1 MKCSQSTIKCAFV
14 NDKLIFIQEYTK
26 PDIVKCKNNHLLC
39 GVQGAIKDW
48 HFRHICSEDIC
59 SPVSEWHLEWQLK
72 FVNTEVRFNKV
83 LDQIENRRADIV
95 EGDYVVEVQHSSISK
110 DEVDHRNKDY
120 SLHGKEVIWVI
131 DATKCS
137 VNDKI
142 LIFDT
147 KWKCESFLSCNFI
160 YININDLIYKVSPTS
175 IKSLTVRICPILKS
189 EFIKSIKTN
198 TVGDL
203 PTEHFQSKLYVKQQG
218 AGNGKTWGII
228 HMLAR
233 PDFQHYTQFIYVT
246 KQHSARIIIKEEF
259 RNQQHELGFT
269 NISDIQE
276 LNKKFIIHYTNPKGQ
291 NCSLVI
297 ATIDSFMYAVGNK
310 EVVAFDLFQGITD
323 SIVNGHL
330 DLKDNR
336 GTINYAGLQPKLNSE
351 TLYIVDETQ
360 DLNSNYASAILKIME
375 KTNIDVYIVGDKLQ
389 SISNEINAFG
399 TFRKA
404 NHILE
409 GDENVCRR
417 FIHPHLVSFVNHMI
431 PFNKHELPEVTP
443 YISCDL
449 SEDVVFPIL
458 MNTNPYIKEDELED
472 GVLKLMHEYNKEV
485 NLHNYYP
492 EHFLIVTPFV
502 KNNPFVDTLSLA
514 INNFWIEKFKD
525 ETYKS
530 TISDPFWKKH
540 EKEYYKYSIF
550 HKSETGTSINLDESA
565 RSTRIVSIHAS
576 KGDGRE
582 CVFVIGVTEHNLKR
596 FSGIKDTLRYDSLL
610 HVAITRMKKSLY
622 ICHENDEIG
631 RNITSWL
638 TKMNKTFE
646 VNQIRISERISV
658 KNIVE
663 LCGDEFNSLI
673 DLNYTDQSDETRII
687 DMSHHNIRG
696 YILHERVS
704 ELLQNEMS
712 DLKKQQINTIN
723 KRVCKSLI
731 KDCNE
736 WNGPTG
742 YNNFVSLVKGK
753 LNKSGEWIQ
762 EDFIPLLRINE
773 GIYLKYYGIIRQVI
787 ERVKL
792 NWVSTHTLCPLEL
805 IVFHYMKQIRRRGL
819 KTPITMIDLYN
830 IIDIYEN
837 AYKHHHLG
845 HDHCCCKSIFKHKEN
860 KNDLSD
866 YLQFHYEKMK
876 KIDKVVKT
884 LISKHPHTEWN
895 TDHNLVYADNRFVLQ
910 SNASYIGYNKTEV
923 VLCYLTPNLN
933 TLNFN
938 LYKTLA
944 MVDVFLI
951 KNQEKL
957 NHEKYTMKKIVVYIL
972 STNMTEP
979 YELKIELDDSLI
991 KPIIKRAM
999 CEHYKTLNKEMY
1011 YFYLY
1016 AKTKY
1021 ENFVKTFIT
1030 DWMTLTNTTCSECPS
1045 YINDFM
1051 SGLNKDKRGKNV
1063 KVFLKELDETFL
1075 QKLNHELEMSVS
1087 DFLEIECS

>member
-1 MKCSQSTIKCAFV
+1 MKCLQSNIKCAFV

-26 PDIVKCKNNHLLC
+26 PDVVKCKNNHLLC
-39 GVQGAIKDW
+39 GVQGDHNEW

-59 SPVSEWHLEWQLK
+59 NPVSEWHLEWQRNFEK
-72 FVNTEVRFNKV
+72 TEVRFNKI
-83 LDQIENRRADIV
+83 LDQFENRRADIV
-95 EGDYVVEVQHSSISK
+95 EGDYIVEVQHSSISK
-110 DEVDHRNKDY
+110 DEVDNRNKDY

-131 DATKCS
+131 DATKCI

-142 LIFDT
+142 LTIDT

-160 YININDLIYKVSPTS
+160 YININDLIYKVSPKS
-175 IKSLTVRICPILKS
+175 IKSLTVRIWSILKS
-189 EFIKSIKTN
+189 DFIESIKNN
-198 TVGDL
+198 TVHEL
-203 PTEHFQSKLYVKQQG
+203 PTERLQSKLYIKQQG

-233 PDFQHYTQFIYVT
+233 TDFQHYTKFIYVT
-246 KQHSARIIIKEEF
+246 KQHSARIIIKEEL
-259 RNQQHELGFT
+259 RKQKDELGFT

-276 LNKKFIIHYTNPKGQ
+276 SNKKFIIHYTNANGKD
-291 NCSLVI
+291 CSLVI

-330 DLKDNR
+330 ELKDSR
-336 GTINYAGLQPKLNSE
+336 GTINYAGLQPKLNAE

-360 DLNSNYASAILKIME
+360 DLNSNYAYAILKIME
-375 KTNIDVYIVGDKLQ
+375 KTNIDVFIVGDKLQ

-399 TFRKA
+399 TFRNA
-404 NHILE
+404 NNILE

-417 FIHPHLVSFVNHMI
+417 FIHPHLVSFVNHMV
-431 PFNKHELPEVTP
+431 PFKKHELPEVTP

-458 MNTNPYIKEDELED
+458 MNTSPYIKDDELED
-472 GVLKLMHEYNKEV
+472 GVLKLMYEYEKEV

-525 ETYKS
+525 ETYKN
-530 TISDPFWKKH
+530 TISDPFWKH
-540 EKEYYKYSIF
+540 EKEYYRYSIF

-582 CVFVIGVTEHNLKR
+582 CVFVIGVTDHALKL

-622 ICHENDEIG
+622 ICHGNDEIG
-631 RNITSWL
+631 RNITAWL
-638 TKMNKTFE
+638 TKMNKPFE
-646 VNQIRISERISV
+646 VNQIKISEKIKV
-658 KNIVE
+658 KTIIE
-663 LCGDEFNSLI
+663 LCGNEFNSLI
-673 DLNYTDQSDETRII
+673 DLNYTDPSDETIII

-696 YILHERVS
+696 YILHERVA
-704 ELLQNEMS
+704 ELLQDEMGV
-712 DLKKQQINTIN
+712 LHKQQIKVIKKKICN
-723 KRVCKSLI
+723 SPLI
-731 KDCNE
+731 DCRE
-736 WNGPTG
+736 WNGLSG
-742 YNNFVSLVKGK
+742 YNRMVSFANGF
-753 LNKSGEWIQ
+753 LNKSDDWIQ
-762 EDFIPLLRINE
+762 EDCIPLLRINE

-792 NWVSTHTLCPLEL
+792 NCKSTHSLCPLEL

-845 HDHCCCKSIFKHKEN
+845 HDHCCCKSIFKNKEN

-876 KIDKVVKT
+876 KIDKVVES
-884 LISKHPHTEWN
+884 LICKHPHTEWN
-895 TDHNLVYADNRFVLQ
+895 TDHDLTYEDHRFKLKSSV
-910 SNASYIGYNKTEV
+910 SYIGYNESETI
-923 VLCYLTPNLN
+923 LCYLTPTLN

-938 LYKTLA
+938 LFKTNA
-944 MVDVFLI
+944 MVDAFLI
-951 KNQEKL
+951 KNQRENL
-957 NHEKYTMKKIVVYIL
+957 NHEKYTLKKIVVYIL
-972 STNMTEP
+972 ATNMTEP
-979 YELKIELDDSLI
+979 YELNIELDDSLV
-991 KPIIKRAM
+991 KPIIKKAM
-999 CEHYKTLNKEMY
+999 CEHYKTLNQEVY

-1021 ENFVKTFIT
+1021 ANFVKTFIT
-1030 DWMTLTNTTCSECPS
+1030 DWMTLKKTTNSECPS
-1045 YINDFM
+1045 YIDDFM
-1051 SGLNKDKRGKNV
+1051 SGLNKKKRGKNV
-1063 KVFLKELDETFL
+1063 EVFLKELDETFST
-1075 QKLNHELEMSVS
+1075 KLNLELEMSVS
-1087 DFLEIECS
+1087 DFLEIE